1 VVHKS
6 RVNVDSRDRPPV
18 VEAYGTIGETA
29 RAFVAARGAARA
41 RSIERRKL
49 SVGTPK
55 EAVIHT
61 VRVTVDPRDRPPLI
75 EA

>member
-1 VVHKS
+1 MAPQSLRLTGQSEKQ
-6 RVNVDSRDRPPV
+6 PV
-18 VEAYGTIGETA
+18 PS
-29 RAFVAARGAARA
+29 VAASARA

-49 SVGTPK
+49 SVGTPQ

-61 VRVTVDPRDRPPLI
+61 VRVTVDPRDRPQLI